1 MACSIGADEEKS
13 CDDCSLAINPQF
25 LWGETVC
32 RNKTNNI
39 LTTHFKPNA
48 KKRKLDES
56 NQSMAEVIDV
66 DNIDDLVSNVWPMI
80 CAN

>member
-1 MACSIGADEEKS
+1 M
-13 CDDCSLAINPQF
+13 
-25 LWGETVC
+25 VC